1 MTQFSRKCS
10 IPFFLIVWFFIWGI
24 CPWSSSSAAAQ
35 AAEAAHAKHGHHGEA
50 GDTHHASKGTEH
62 SCTGSISY
70 SKGDD
75 GSDRVLDFT
84 GPTLDPSHLS
94 GPAALSDRPYFFGA
108 TFLPKRL
115 THLYHLYVVYRI

>member
-1 MTQFSRKCS
+1 MTQLLRKCS
-10 IPFFLIVWFFIWGI
+10 IPFFLTVWFFIWGI
-24 CPWSSSSAAAQ
+24 CPWGDVPVAQ
-35 AAEAAHAKHGHHGEA
+35 GAEAADAEHRHHGGA
-50 GDTHHASKGTEH
+50 DDAHHASKGTEH

-75 GSDRVLDFT
+75 GSDRALDFT

-94 GPAALSDRPYFFGA
+94 CPAVLSNRPYFFET